1 MEMPMRKPTDHAEYR
16 VAKLV
21 VEALRECF
29 GIETTASEVRANL
42 RSPPDPKMGDYSFA
56 PFKYA
61 KAAKTSPP
69 EIAKAVVEHAKAAAT
84 DEGIEVS
91 PAGPYANFTLSSALL
106 ARTVLEGISRTVT
119 TEGGRYADSGEGAG
133 KTIVVEYSSPNIAK
147 PFGIGHLRS
156 TVIGKSLIR
165 LNESAGYRVVKL
177 NYPGDWGTQFGLM
190 LTAWRKWGD
199 DAKLE
204 SDGVEYLVSLYTR
217 ANAEA
222 KEDKQF
228 HTEAREAFKRLE
240 DGDEDSLALWRRFRE
255 ASLKEFERV
264 YDLLGVEFDS
274 LDGEAATRPLIDGAI
289 AELEK
294 RGLLVKSEGAMVV
307 ELGLGDNVPPG
318 MIRKSDGAT
327 TYLARD
333 LAAVLER
340 KRVHDFG
347 RCVYVVGRDQELHFR
362 QLFRILELMKLD
374 WAEECVHIPFGM
386 IRFGGEKMR
395 TRAGTTVGLGDVL
408 DRAFEEVGKV
418 VASRE
423 KGAELEAGV
432 QERASRSVAIGA
444 VIYAD
449 LSRKRIKDYDF
460 DWTRAFSL
468 DGDSGPYLQYAHAR
482 ACGILRKAGREVTT
496 DVDFALLS
504 SEPERALL
512 KTLGHYPD
520 MVALARRDDE
530 PSVLATYIVELGS
543 ALNFFYNNCRVLG
556 EDDRALEDARLLLV
570 RATRD
575 ILAEALWM
583 LGIEAPASM

>member
-1 MEMPMRKPTDHAEYR
+1 MRKATDHAEYP
-16 VAKLV
+16 VAGLI
-21 VEALRECF
+21 VEGLKERL
-29 GIETTASEVRANL
+29 GIEATVAEVRSEL

-61 KAAKTSPP
+61 KAARKAPP
-69 EIAKAVVEHAKAAAT
+69 EIAKAVAEHAKAAAP
-84 DEGIEVS
+84 EGIEAVA
-91 PAGPYANFTLSSALL
+91 AGPYANFTVSTALL
-106 ARTVLEGISRTVT
+106 AGTVLKGIWRTIAE
-119 TEGGRYADSGEGAG
+119 EGGRYADTDEGAG
-133 KTIVVEYSSPNIAK
+133 KTVVVEYSSPNIAK

-165 LNESAGYRVVKL
+165 LYESAGYRVVKL

-190 LTAWRKWGD
+190 LTAWRRWGEEE
-199 DAKLE
+199 KLASE
-204 SDGVEYLVSLYTR
+204 GVEYLVSLYTR

-222 KEDKQF
+222 KTNEAF
-228 HTEAREAFKRLE
+228 AEEARAAFKRLE

-255 ASLKEFERV
+255 TSLDEFSRV
-264 YDLLGVEFDS
+264 FDLLGVEFDS
-274 LDGEAATRPLIDGAI
+274 HDGEAATRSLIEGAV

-294 RGLLVKSEGAMVV
+294 RGLLVESEGARVV

-333 LAAVLER
+333 LATILER
-340 KRVHDFG
+340 KRVHDFA
-347 RCVYVVGRDQELHFR
+347 RCIYVVGRDQELHFR
-362 QLFRILELMKLD
+362 QLFRTLELMGLD
-374 WAEECVHIPFGM
+374 WWGSCAHVSFGM
-386 IRFGGEKMR
+386 IRFAGGKMR
-395 TRAGTTVGLGDVL
+395 TRTGTTVGLQDVL

-418 VASRE
+418 VETRE
-423 KGAELEAGV
+423 KGTGLAAGE
-432 QERASRSVAIGA
+432 QERASRSVAVGA

-460 DWTRAFSL
+460 DWARAFSL

-482 ACGILRKAGREVTT
+482 SCGILRKAGRDVTP
-496 DVDFALLS
+496 DVDFSLLS

-512 KTLGHYPD
+512 KALGRYPD
-520 MVALARRDDE
+520 MVALARRDEE
-530 PSVLATYIVELGS
+530 PSVVATYIVELGS
-543 ALNFFYNNCRVLG
+543 ALNLFYNKCRVLG
-556 EDDRALEDARLLLV
+556 EGRPLEDARLLLV

-583 LGIEAPASM
+583 LGIEAPESM